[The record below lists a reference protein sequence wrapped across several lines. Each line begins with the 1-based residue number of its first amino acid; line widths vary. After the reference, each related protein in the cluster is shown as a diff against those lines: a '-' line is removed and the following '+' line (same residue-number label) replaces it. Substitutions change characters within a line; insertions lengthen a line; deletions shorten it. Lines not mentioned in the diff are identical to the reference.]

1 MVKSRWK
8 VWLDEPRF
16 HSNARK
22 LKDNS
27 FYNMS
32 NHSLIYSLFFHYPLM
47 HLTISLFANH
57 PLNPSMHFVL

>member
-16 HSNARK
+16 HSNAEK

-32 NHSLIYSLFFHYPLM
+32 NHSLIYSFILSSSPYEIIYFL
-47 HLTISLFANH
+47 IC
-57 PLNPSMHFVL
+57 